1 MADSVKAYVLM
12 EIEIGRTDDVVE
24 HLRKIPQATKVAI
37 TTGGYDIVMLL
48 EVANLEELY
57 DITVHQIHN
66 APGIKDTQTVVEK
79 MMTCLNI

>member
-1 MADSVKAYVLM
+1 MTDSVKAYVLM

-66 APGIKDTQTVVEK
+66 APGIKDTQTAVVEK
-79 MMTCLNI
+79 MMTV